1 MAFCKTRAALAALSV
16 ALLAACGDSG
26 PSQFNATAMNNDL
39 AQLNSVAADPELG
52 QVFNGVGNVLGD
64 GSLLTLSQVASR
76 PLQSRDARTVAA
88 ALASARRHPAAISA
102 SSAIPPEAAGKTWV
116 YNPETDDYEVSD
128 LTGAPANGV
137 RIMLYEQDINGEFIL
152 PLVET
157 GHVDLTDLSSGSTGK
172 ARLQAVKGSTTFLD
186 YTVSVTGDDTDGSM
200 SVDGFLALP
209 FGRLDV
215 DFSADG
221 SDNGTTSSF
230 NMHSSLDFSAQDL
243 SFDFT
248 MSGTANDDDGTV
260 NFTMNETIKSPNG
273 RMDLTG
279 SANAGSDPSFTI
291 KVNGDTWATYDGET
305 LTPVDGRTLTGDEQQ
320 ALSGAADLTFIGILL
335 PIEMVLVIA
344 VLTGSVPGL
353 PM

>member
-26 PSQFNATAMNNDL
+26 PSQFNATGMNNDL
-39 AQLNSVAADPELG
+39 AQLNEIASDPDLN
-52 QVFNGVGNVLGD
+52 QVFNGVGQVLG
-64 GSLLTLSQVASR
+64 GPLLTLSQVASR
-76 PLQSRDARTVAA
+76 PLQSRDAKAVAA

-102 SSAIPPEAAGKTWV
+102 SAGSIPPEAAGKTWV
-116 YNPETDDYEVSD
+116 YNSETGDYEVSE

-137 RIMLYEQDINGEFIL
+137 RILLYEQDISGNFIL

-172 ARLQAVKGSTTFLD
+172 ARLQAVKGSKTVLD
-186 YTVSVTGDDTDGSM
+186 YTVTVTGDESNGSM
-200 SVDGFLALP
+200 GVDGFLAMP

-221 SDNGTTSSF
+221 SDNGTTSTF
-230 NMHSSLDFSAQDL
+230 NLHSSLDFSAQDL
-243 SFDFT
+243 SFDFA
-248 MSGTANDDDGTV
+248 MNGTSNDEAGTV
-260 NFTMNETIKSPNG
+260 DFTLSETIKSPNG
-273 RMDLTG
+273 RMDVIG
-279 SANAGSDPSFTI
+279 SSSPDTDPTITI
-291 KVNGDTWATYDGET
+291 KVNGDTWATYDGDT

-320 ALSGAADLTFIGILL
+320 ALAGAADLTFIGILL

-353 PM
+353 PL